1 MSTLL
6 SSHRSSIE
14 SMLCSVRSGN
24 RPKNLAMNCELS
36 LLQLSAPFTPA
47 RMGRLGC
54 RSVSRKGGKH
64 WGSEGGR
71 GIGRGKGGLRGGP
84 ISASSV

>member
-24 RPKNLAMNCELS
+24 RPKNLAMNWELS
-36 LLQLSAPFTPA
+36 RLQLSAPFTPA
-47 RMGRLGC
+47 RISSYSAWCCTG
-54 RSVSRKGGKH
+54 
-64 WGSEGGR
+64 EGE
-71 GIGRGKGGLRGGP
+71 GL
-84 ISASSV
+84 